1 MRAEEPR
8 RHVTADRGRRR
19 AAGASGSAVRVR
31 PLATRR
37 ADLGRGGSVCPE
49 SGRLNVMYSIMFTNL
64 YSQYIS
70 RCGTQHQKRGSRG
83 ARSVHERV

>member
-1 MRAEEPR
+1 MKAEEPR

-19 AAGASGSAVRVR
+19 AAGARSADRRPTELQLALGLVRR
-31 PLATRR
+31 
-37 ADLGRGGSVCPE
+37 VCPE
-49 SGRLNVMYSIMFTNL
+49 SGRLNVVMYSIMFTNL
-64 YSQYIS
+64 YSQCIS